1 MSRGLESL
9 IPKKGKTETTN
20 LSQKEGVFW
29 IEVNKISTN
38 PYQPRKVF
46 NELELNSLADSIKKY
61 GVLQPLI
68 VSKFE
73 RDGEVFYELV
83 AGERRFRA
91 CQLLNFDKV
100 PALIKNPSKQEKLEV
115 ALIENVQRAD
125 LNALDRA
132 EAFLLLKT
140 DFGLVEQEIAKI
152 AGKSRELVFNTLRLL
167 KLDETIKEALRAE
180 MISEGHARAIVS
192 LEGYEDQKLFLKKT
206 IEEGWT
212 VRKLEHAIR
221 DFKKPKPV
229 RKITDKVVIE
239 QYENTFKTFFE
250 HENIKVKGGKKGYQV
265 MLNFKD
271 EEDMK
276 KWMKGL
282 R

>member
-1 MSRGLESL
+1 M
-9 IPKKGKTETTN
+9 
-20 LSQKEGVFW
+20 
-29 IEVNKISTN
+29 
-38 PYQPRKVF
+38 
-46 NELELNSLADSIKKY
+46 
-61 GVLQPLI
+61 
-68 VSKFE
+68 
-73 RDGEVFYELV
+73 
-83 AGERRFRA
+83 
-91 CQLLNFDKV
+91 
-100 PALIKNPSKQEKLEV
+100 
-115 ALIENVQRAD
+115 
-125 LNALDRA
+125 
-132 EAFLLLKT
+132 
-140 DFGLVEQEIAKI
+140 
-152 AGKSRELVFNTLRLL
+152 
-167 KLDETIKEALRAE
+167 
-180 MISEGHARAIVS
+180 AI
-192 LEGYEDQKLFLKKT
+192 KKT

-229 RKITDKVVIE
+229 KKITDKVVME